1 MGQFFWTMEMLQFCE
16 SVECWGCLVVDKRF
30 RSHSVELAE
39 MKAIKAACS
48 DKIGPGNPNE
58 LISVGERSISLK
70 GAAE

>member
-1 MGQFFWTMEMLQFCE
+1 M
-16 SVECWGCLVVDKRF
+16 VDKRF